1 MYRSVFSL
9 FFIFTVALFSSQLYA
24 DSLYNRMKN
33 GESLYKGE
41 RFDEALDLLV
51 DAQIE
56 APENIKLKYNIA
68 SSHYKMK
75 NYEEAVKGYMDIAAT
90 AQDAGIEEQ
99 ALYNIG
105 NAMYRQGKLQEAVE
119 YYKKA
124 IELDPEDKD
133 AQHNLEFVREEIKKK
148 INESKKTEQQQKQQE
163 QKEQKGEGKCD
174 SGINKENKENDK
186 QEGEQKDEQ
195 GKQEQTSGQD
205 EKEKRQEEN
214 DTQQASAARANK
226 EEGKKSEETS
236 AEQAV
241 QMTKEEAE
249 QWLNSIQ
256 ENRDKFK
263 KQEKQRKGGAKTR
276 SGNDW

>member
-1 MYRSVFSL
+1 MKKSEF
-9 FFIFTVALFSSQLYA
+9 
-24 DSLYNRMKN
+24 LYNEEK
-33 GESLYKGE
+33 
-41 RFDEALDLLV
+41 FDDALNLLV

-56 APENIKLKYNIA
+56 APEDIKLKYNIA

-75 NYEEAVKGYMDIAAT
+75 NFEEAVKGYQDVAAT
-90 AQDAGIEEQ
+90 AQDSKVEEQ

-148 INESKKTEQQQKQQE
+148 INDSKKTEQQQKQQE
-163 QKEQKGEGKCD
+163 QKEQKGEGQCD
-174 SGINKENKENDK
+174 SGMNGEKKEKDR
-186 QEGEQKDEQ
+186 QEGDQKEQSPSQ
-195 GKQEQTSGQD
+195 GEEKQKG
-205 EKEKRQEEN
+205 N
-214 DTQQASAARANK
+214 DTQQADVEEASK
-226 EEGKKSEETS
+226 EEGEGSEEAS
-236 AEQAV
+236 SGQAV
-241 QMTKEEAE
+241 QMTKEEAS
-249 QWLNSIQ
+249 QWLNSLQ

-263 KQEKQRKGGAKTR
+263 KQEKQRKGGSRAR

>member
-1 MYRSVFSL
+1 MDRSILLL
-9 FFIFTVALFSSQLYA
+9 FLIVVIILFSSLLYA
-24 DSLYNRMKN
+24 DSLYNRMKQ
-33 GESLYKGE
+33 GESFYNEEK
-41 RFDEALDLLV
+41 FDDALNLLV

-75 NYEEAVKGYMDIAAT
+75 NYEEAVKGYQDVAAT
-90 AQDAGIEEQ
+90 AQDAKVEET

-124 IELDPEDKD
+124 IELDLEDKD

-163 QKEQKGEGKCD
+163 QKEQKGEGQCD
-174 SGINKENKENDK
+174 SGLNGEKKENDK
-186 QEGEQKDEQ
+186 QEGEKKDKKEQ
-195 GKQEQTSGQD
+195 SPGQD
-205 EKEKRQEEN
+205 EEKKDEN
-214 DTQQASAARANK
+214 DTQQAAEKEANK
-226 EEGKKSEETS
+226 EKGGSSEEGS
-236 AEQAV
+236 AGQAA

-249 QWLNSIQ
+249 QWLNSLQ

-263 KQEKQRKGGAKTR
+263 KQEKQRKGGSRTR

>member
-1 MYRSVFSL
+1 MQQGDF
-9 FFIFTVALFSSQLYA
+9 
-24 DSLYNRMKN
+24 LYNEEK
-33 GESLYKGE
+33 
-41 RFDEALDLLV
+41 FDEALNLFV

-75 NYEEAVKGYMDIAAT
+75 NYEEAVKGYLDVAAA
-90 AQDAGIEEQ
+90 AQDVKVEET

-148 INESKKTEQQQKQQE
+148 INDSKKTEQQQKQQE
-163 QKEQKGEGKCD
+163 QKEQKQEGQCDNGQKGEKQ
-174 SGINKENKENDK
+174 ENDK
-186 QEGEQKDEQ
+186 QEGEKND
-195 GKQEQTSGQD
+195 KQDQSSGQD
-205 EKEKRQEEN
+205 DEKQDGTDAQKAEAKEA
-214 DTQQASAARANK
+214 DK
-226 EEGKKSEETS
+226 EEGKGSEEGS
-236 AEQAV
+236 AGQAME
-241 QMTKEEAE
+241 MTKEEAE
-249 QWLNSIQ
+249 QWLNSLQ
-256 ENRDKFK
+256 EDRGKFK
-263 KQEKQRKGGAKTR
+263 KQEKQRKGRARTR

>member
-1 MYRSVFSL
+1 MYRSILSL
-9 FFIFTVALFSSQLYA
+9 FLIVVIILFSSLLYA
-24 DSLYNRMKN
+24 DSLYNRMKQ
-33 GESLYKGE
+33 GESFYNEEK
-41 RFDEALDLLV
+41 FDDALNLLV

-75 NYEEAVKGYMDIAAT
+75 NYEEAVKGYQDVAAT
-90 AQDAGIEEQ
+90 AQDAKVEET

-124 IELDPEDKD
+124 IELDLEDKD

-163 QKEQKGEGKCD
+163 QKEQKGEGQCD
-174 SGINKENKENDK
+174 SGLNGEKKENDK
-186 QEGEQKDEQ
+186 QEGEKEDKKDQ
-195 GKQEQTSGQD
+195 SPGQD
-205 EKEKRQEEN
+205 EEKKDGN
-214 DTQQASAARANK
+214 DTQQAAEKEVNK
-226 EEGKKSEETS
+226 EKGESSEEGS
-236 AEQAV
+236 AGQAA

-249 QWLNSIQ
+249 QWLNSLQ

-263 KQEKQRKGGAKTR
+263 KQEKHRKGGSRAR

>member
-1 MYRSVFSL
+1 MHKFFLSSI
-9 FFIFTVALFSSQLYA
+9 FIFLIIIFSSQLFA
-24 DSLYNRMKN
+24 DSLYSGMQQ
-33 GESLYKGE
+33 GDSLYNEEK
-41 RFDEALDLLV
+41 FDEALNLFV

-75 NYEEAVKGYMDIAAT
+75 NYEEAVKGYLDVAAA
-90 AQDAGIEEQ
+90 AQDVKIEET
-99 ALYNIG
+99 ALYNVG

-148 INESKKTEQQQKQQE
+148 INDSKKTEQQQKQQE
-163 QKEQKGEGKCD
+163 QKEQKQEGQCDKGQKGEKQ
-174 SGINKENKENDK
+174 ENDK
-186 QEGEQKDEQ
+186 QEGEKND
-195 GKQEQTSGQD
+195 KQDQSTGQD
-205 EKEKRQEEN
+205 DEKQDKKDN
-214 DTQQASAARANK
+214 QQAAVKEANK
-226 EEGKKSEETS
+226 EESEGAEEGS
-236 AEQAV
+236 AGQAA

-249 QWLNSIQ
+249 QWLNSLQ

-263 KQEKQRKGGAKTR
+263 KQENQKKGR
-276 SGNDW
+276 SMNRPGNDW